1 VQPLSSV
8 AAPGAGIVAAATV
21 ATAGLGR
28 STAALATA
36 DDGGGM
42 TATIA
47 MVITAALAA
56 TAMMLFTMRP
66 LSLAV

>member
-1 VQPLSSV
+1 
-8 AAPGAGIVAAATV
+8 VAAATV